1 MDMYPVNHNMVGP
14 KAAIASSPTPTVE
27 MRTPAEPKPI
37 SDNET
42 SIQPLAPPPQQANI
56 NKRKNSPNPPQVEG
70 PNYRHSTNRANTQ
83 NNSISAKLQ
92 AKNHEIECPFDC
104 HHGIA
109 NTHGNLMLP
118 ARNKE

>member
-1 MDMYPVNHNMVGP
+1 MYTSKRLVGYQ
-14 KAAIASSPTPTVE
+14 AAIASRLTPTVE
-27 MRTPAEPKPI
+27 MRTPAETRPI

-42 SIQPLAPPPQQANI
+42 SIRPLAPTPQQANI
-56 NKRKNSPNPPQVEG
+56 NKWKNSPNPPQVEG

-83 NNSISAKLQ
+83 NNSISAKLL
-92 AKNHEIECPFDC
+92 AKNPEVDCPFDC